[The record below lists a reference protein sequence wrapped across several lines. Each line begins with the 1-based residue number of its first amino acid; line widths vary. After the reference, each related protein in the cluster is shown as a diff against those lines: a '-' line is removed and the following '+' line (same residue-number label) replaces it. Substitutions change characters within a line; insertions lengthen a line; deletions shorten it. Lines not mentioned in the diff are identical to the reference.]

1 VECPAGGVVFELL
14 DSLGIA
20 IQGSRQV
27 ICNGAVGQQGPT
39 GPQGAMGIQGIQGL
53 KGDTGSTG
61 PTGPTGPSGVT
72 GQSGVT
78 LFSTGP
84 LTVTT
89 STFTFVPG
97 MSTTITVPATTSVLV
112 LAFDGGFVPG
122 PAALNVEDFVDVG
135 LVVDSSF
142 RVIRRT
148 FSRTDESGKYIA
160 FGVWSFTISLTGLAP
175 APATHSIIVYASLA
189 ASSVGN
195 VAGGGSATLCS
206 ANATDVTVCRLTAL
220 VLNR

>member
-1 VECPAGGVVFELL
+1 MPGWRRGVRAAGQP
-14 DSLGIA
+14 LGTA

-27 ICNGAVGQQGPT
+27 ICNGAVGQQEPT

-53 KGDTGSTG
+53 KGDTG
-61 PTGPTGPSGVT
+61 PTGPSGVT

-78 LFSTGP
+78 LLSTCP

-122 PAALNVEDFVDVG
+122 PASLNVEVFVDVG
-135 LVVDSSF
+135 LVVDGSF
-142 RVIRRT
+142 RLIRRT
-148 FSRTDESGKYIA
+148 FSRTDESGHYIA
-160 FGVWSFTISLTGLAP
+160 FGVWSFTTSLTNLTP

-189 ASSVGN
+189 ASSVSN
-195 VAGGGSATLCS
+195 VASGGSATLCS
-206 ANATDVTVCRLTAL
+206 AIPTDVTACRLTAL